1 MLKETV
7 DVLTPLANSKVAQL
21 IFPSVIAS
29 VIALVTYHFKSKE
42 PLHGSVTW
50 QWVHDYYGQLNE
62 EPHLTVH
69 NRSDMPAYI
78 KRARILTG
86 NFLKTEAS
94 RYAFSYVEP
103 TDGNFPLKIEAKEAT
118 SFPLSTSLMEK
129 CLKKAWW
136 FNKVIGYVFKRN
148 YLWLEVSTIGGA
160 RLVIPANDAAEFR
173 NRPLWIE
180 RRWLP
185 VKAAWE
191 Q

>member
-1 MLKETV
+1 M
-7 DVLTPLANSKVAQL
+7 
-21 IFPSVIAS
+21 
-29 VIALVTYHFKSKE
+29 
-42 PLHGSVTW
+42 
-50 QWVHDYYGQLNE
+50 
-62 EPHLTVH
+62 
-69 NRSDMPAYI
+69 
-78 KRARILTG
+78 
-86 NFLKTEAS
+86 
-94 RYAFSYVEP
+94 
-103 TDGNFPLKIEAKEAT
+103 
-118 SFPLSTSLMEK
+118 
-129 CLKKAWW
+129 KKAWW